1 MSDIDTNQIPEGK
14 VPLSAKLNLE
24 TAQIA
29 WKDLQTF
36 FAGGSVVQVEKGTD
50 LILVAEQLA
59 ADNSELFSQW
69 LKEGTVRVV
78 PDEQALKWFDEDAV
92 LWAVVI
98 KPWVL
103 VQD

>member
-1 MSDIDTNQIPEGK
+1 MNMSDDK
-14 VPLSAKLNLE
+14 VRLSEKLNLE

-36 FAGGSVVQVEKGTD
+36 FAGGSVVYVAPGLD
-50 LILVAEQLA
+50 LLTVAEQLA
-59 ADNSELFSQW
+59 ADNSALFSEW
-69 LKEGTVRVV
+69 MSAGKVAKVT
-78 PDEQALKWFDEDAV
+78 DEQAQYWYAADEL

-103 VQD
+103 VQPSED

>member
-1 MSDIDTNQIPEGK
+1 MAEDK
-14 VPLSAKLNLE
+14 VRLSEKLNLE
-24 TAQIA
+24 TAEIA

-36 FAGGSVVQVEKGTD
+36 FAGGSVVYVEPGLD

-59 ADNSELFSQW
+59 ADNSDLFAEW
-69 LKEGTVRVV
+69 MAEGKVARVTDLQAKAWYEA
-78 PDEQALKWFDEDAV
+78 DEV

-103 VQD
+103 VQPSE

>member
-1 MSDIDTNQIPEGK
+1 MNMSDDK
-14 VPLSAKLNLE
+14 VRLSEKLNLE

-36 FAGGSVVQVEKGTD
+36 FAGGSVVYVAPGID
-50 LILVAEQLA
+50 LLTVAEQLA
-59 ADNSELFSQW
+59 ADNSALFSEWMSAGKVAKVSDDQAQQW
-69 LKEGTVRVV
+69 YAA
-78 PDEQALKWFDEDAV
+78 DEL

-103 VQD
+103 VQPSED

>member
-1 MSDIDTNQIPEGK
+1 MAEDK
-14 VPLSAKLNLE
+14 VRLSEKLNLE
-24 TAQIA
+24 TAEIA

-36 FAGGSVVQVEKGTD
+36 FAGGSVVYVEPGLD

-59 ADNSELFSQW
+59 ADNSDLFAEW
-69 LKEGTVRVV
+69 MAEGKVAKVTDLQAKAWYEA
-78 PDEQALKWFDEDAV
+78 DEV

-103 VQD
+103 VQPSK